1 MDIDTLILKIN
12 KNIINPF
19 IAFLFVLA
27 TLLFLSGLV
36 QYFFADKFGGGG
48 KGGVEGH
55 ETGKRH
61 MVWGLVGMFLM
72 ISVFGIMRL
81 IVNTLGVD
89 LSQFGAEIP
98 SN

>member
-1 MDIDTLILKIN
+1 
-12 KNIINPF
+12 
-19 IAFLFVLA
+19 
-27 TLLFLSGLV
+27 
-36 QYFFADKFGGGG
+36 
-48 KGGVEGH
+48 
-55 ETGKRH
+55 

>member
-12 KNIINPF
+12 KNIVNPF

-27 TLLFLSGLV
+27 TLLFLYGLF
-36 QYFFADKFGGGG
+36 QFFFADKVGGAEGG
-48 KGGVEGH
+48 ATAR

-72 ISVFGIMRL
+72 ISVFGIMRV
-81 IVNTLGVD
+81 IVNTLGAD
-89 LSQFGAEIP
+89 LSQFGASIP